1 MSGAI
6 VLMYHSIADPP
17 VGKAHLGLCVSPGMF
32 RFQMW
37 YLKAAGFRV
46 VPLRDILS
54 FIEGKPSKER
64 LVALTFDDGYQD
76 FFENA
81 YPVLRRYR
89 YPSTVF
95 LVSDLIGRE
104 NSWEEGAHMGRRR
117 LLDWDAIHAIKT
129 AGVVFGS
136 HSRTHPFLSRLSPE
150 GLQVEITGSKSRL
163 EAELQ
168 LPVDFFCY
176 PYGDYDPRAIDMV
189 KEAGYTLAVTTKRG
203 LVHKGSDPY
212 EIRRSFIRDSTNP
225 FLFLL
230 RLHSGYEDRKR
241 AD

>member
-1 MSGAI
+1 
-6 VLMYHSIADPP
+6 
-17 VGKAHLGLCVSPGMF
+17 
-32 RFQMW
+32 
-37 YLKAAGFRV
+37 
-46 VPLRDILS
+46 
-54 FIEGKPSKER
+54 
-64 LVALTFDDGYQD
+64 
-76 FFENA
+76 
-81 YPVLRRYR
+81 
-89 YPSTVF
+89 
-95 LVSDLIGRE
+95 
-104 NSWEEGAHMGRRR
+104 MGRRR

-150 GLQVEITGSKSRL
+150 GLQAEITGSKSRL